1 MENKKIIIPNKISI
15 SLVIIKNVKFI
26 TIKNDIET
34 KYVSLPSSVQL
45 KKAENNLILVN
56 KDLNVEKRAAYNQFV
71 NTLQFAIKNLSTSF
85 KKKIFLKGLG
95 FRTNILDDL
104 GIVEFKLG
112 FSHLIRMKIPQDIKM
127 KTRKSFIHIEG
138 KDNVSLGN
146 FVNKIIYLKYPDSYK
161 GKEFW
166 YK

>member
-1 MENKKIIIPNKISI
+1 MRGPSGGAKK
-15 SLVIIKNVKFI
+15 SLASYF
-26 TIKNDIET
+26 
-34 KYVSLPSSVQL
+34 Y
-45 KKAENNLILVN
+45 
-56 KDLNVEKRAAYNQFV
+56 
-71 NTLQFAIKNLSTSF
+71 TLYF

-146 FVNKIIYLKYPDSYK
+146 FVNKIIY
-161 GKEFW
+161 
-166 YK
+166 